1 MFLCGQARVPNK
13 HMNDDEFNPDKDL
26 APLPSRATRKIAKRS
41 KASSRGAIVVKLPAD
56 GRTRII
62 QFESKLEQRVLWLLL
77 ATKDISDIWEQPP
90 SLTYI
95 NHEGKYRLHTFDFL
109 IAFTSGCRLA
119 IAVKPA
125 RLVHKNKFIQDLK
138 CIRKAMHKDYADRLV
153 LVTDQ
158 DFTTAEALNAQRFHE
173 FRRHINDAALIPL
186 MKLLEVSIFP
196 TTIKNLAEKLD
207 AGGAGYRTVFVAI
220 YERLLSAD
228 RTRLIDMDTIVSRG
242 YVK

>member
-1 MFLCGQARVPNK
+1 
-13 HMNDDEFNPDKDL
+13 MNNDELNPDKDQP
-26 APLPSRATRKIAKRS
+26 PLPSRATRKIAKRS
-41 KASSRGAIVVKLPAD
+41 KASSRGGIVAKLPANC
-56 GRTRII
+56 RKRVI

-77 ATKDISDIWEQPP
+77 ATKDVYDIWEQPP

-109 IAFTSGCRLA
+109 IVLTSGCCLA

-125 RLVHKNKFIQDLK
+125 RLVHKNKFVQDLR

-153 LVTDQ
+153 LITDR
-158 DFTTAEALNAQRFHE
+158 DFTPAEALNAQRFHE

-186 MKLLEVSIFP
+186 IKLLEVSTFP
-196 TTIKNLAEKLD
+196 TTIKSLTENLD

-242 YVK
+242 GVK